1 MTDELV
7 LYEHRR
13 AAAVLTL
20 NRPDKRNA
28 LNRGLIAAITDAF
41 RRAKDDSAARCV
53 LLTGAGPAF
62 CAGMDLS
69 ELSKMID
76 ANREEIGEDALN
88 LARLFD
94 LIYKLPKPTIAVVNG
109 PAVAGGA
116 GLVSACDL
124 AVAANGAKI
133 GYPEVRR
140 GLVAAMVM
148 PHLLRQVGERM
159 ARWLLLSGELID
171 AEVAVRCGLI
181 NAVVPADRLQS
192 EADAWVRSLVAGG
205 PEALANTK
213 AILRRLSHQALSIE
227 EVAQASATPRLNEE
241 CRAGLRA
248 FFAKQATPWD
258 PSPT

>member
-28 LNRGLIAAITDAF
+28 LNRGLIEAITDAF